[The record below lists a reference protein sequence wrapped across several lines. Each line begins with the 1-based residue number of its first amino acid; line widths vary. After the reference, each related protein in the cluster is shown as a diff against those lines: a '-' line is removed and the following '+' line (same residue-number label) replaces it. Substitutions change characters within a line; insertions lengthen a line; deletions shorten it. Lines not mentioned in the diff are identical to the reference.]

1 MDKYQVLKK
10 FKPGA
15 LGLMLLVE
23 EKKKD
28 GYGGKKYVIKQVECI
43 DEQQANDA
51 FKEAMTLLKL
61 QHQNIRSYQ
70 ELFITWDNKISSLF
84 LCLVMQHSDKG
95 DLSELMEAKR
105 RKRQKIEPQVVKKFL
120 GQVMDTLAFLH
131 RQNLFHRN
139 LKPTNIFLDEEN
151 NFLLGDFGISTLMCD
166 EAKWKI
172 RAEEEPDLKSWMSP
186 EALEFSFGE
195 KSDIWSLGCILLEMA
210 TCSFLKKADAVKLL
224 QDVRRDPR
232 KLETPLT
239 KMKHVHVADADTLAT
254 LLPMMLQV
262 EPDERISLRKLLK
275 EPYVQEGLKAAGSSL
290 SSYRQ
295 SLPPAIIDALLRGG
309 PANVLELMQLF
320 WDSQEAQ
327 GKAIKHLIALTEN
340 QKDLPYAIELI
351 NLVTRAM
358 VNHEDVL
365 ELQLDASRLLCNTV
379 SGVLEGQL
387 GAEELGEDTI
397 TPLIKTMRAYP
408 QNQELLNLLCRL
420 LMMISTNEA
429 AGEVFRKAGVLADIL
444 KYMDQFPQNREIC
457 LSCSNLVWS
466 LFGNANLVGKL
477 PQEEASEVIT
487 RVLTGHL
494 QDGEV
499 VESACSAL
507 WVLSLQGCLGDKEF
521 EPVTLLLLK
530 SLQLHHE
537 RTLLVKNVFLGLGCL
552 VRLSELAALR
562 VILTDDLSD
571 GISVIKSIYE
581 FYKDDPEVV
590 ETICLLLA
598 EMVQYEEIVPEMK
611 SRSLYDLLREMKAR
625 FASSEQLIA
634 YVTGALATLEQVR
647 FFPSAGMKDEPWEA
661 CMMQRVLG

>member
-10 FKPGA
+10 FEPGA
-15 LGLMLLVE
+15 LGLMLVVE
-23 EKKKD
+23 EKKED
-28 GYGGKKYVIKQVECI
+28 GYGGNKYVIKQVECI

-51 FKEAMTLLKL
+51 FKEAITLLKL
-61 QHQNIRSYQ
+61 QHQNICSYQ

-84 LCLVMQHSDKG
+84 LCLVMQHSGKG
-95 DLSELMEAKR
+95 DLSELIEAKR
-105 RKRQKIEPQVVKKFL
+105 QKKQKIEPQVVKKFL
-120 GQVMDTLAFLH
+120 GQVMDTLVFLH
-131 RQNLFHRN
+131 RQNLLHRN
-139 LKPTNIFLDEEN
+139 LKPTNILVDEEN
-151 NFLLGDFGISTLMCD
+151 NFLLGDFGFSTLMCD

-172 RAEEEPDLKSWMSP
+172 RVEEEPAHKSWMSP
-186 EALEFSFGE
+186 EALEFSFSE

-224 QDVRRDPR
+224 QDIRTDSG

-239 KMKHVHVADADTLAT
+239 KMKRVHVADADALAT
-254 LLPMMLQV
+254 LLPMMLRV
-262 EPDERISLRKLLK
+262 APDERISLRKLLK

-295 SLPPAIIDALLRGG
+295 SLPPAIIDTLLGGG
-309 PANVLELMQLF
+309 PANILELMQLF

-327 GKAIKHLIALTEN
+327 GKAIKHLISLTEN
-340 QKDLPYAIELI
+340 QKDLPYAVELI
-351 NLVTRAM
+351 HLVTSAM

-365 ELQLDASRLLCNTV
+365 ELQLDAARLLCNTV
-379 SGVLEGQL
+379 TGVLEGQL
-387 GAEELGEDTI
+387 GAEALGEEDTI

-408 QNQELLNLLCRL
+408 QNQELLTLLCHL
-420 LMMISTNEA
+420 LVMISTNEA
-429 AGEVFRKAGVLADIL
+429 AGEVLQKAGVLADIF
-444 KYMDQFPQNREIC
+444 KYVDQFPENREIC

-466 LFGNANLVGKL
+466 LLGNANLVGK
-477 PQEEASEVIT
+477 PPREEAGEVIT
-487 RVLTGHL
+487 RVLTSHL

-507 WVLSLQGCLGDKEF
+507 WVLTLQGCLGDKEF
-521 EPVTLLLLK
+521 EPVTLLLLQ

-571 GISVIKSIYE
+571 GISLIKSTYE

-590 ETICLLLA
+590 ETISLLLA
-598 EMVQYEEIVPEMK
+598 EMAQYEEIVPEMESHK
-611 SRSLYDLLREMKAR
+611 LDDLLREMKAR
-625 FASSEQLIA
+625 FVSSEELIA
-634 YVTGALATLEQVR
+634 HVTRALEGLEKVR
-647 FFPSAGMKDEPWEA
+647 FSHPPA
-661 CMMQRVLG
+661 